1 MFRPKRR
8 RKSTTSSSYSPLKSE
23 QFNDSIY
30 NSSTDSSTRPSDSEG
45 SYRFHAA
52 KIQQSRSFDT
62 KRTTATITMR
72 RRMRSTSRSR
82 GEIGDPQRISRSS
95 NSRGRQSSSSGEQKL
110 QQRVD
115 TPPPTA
121 PNSNIG
127 SQHNG
132 ASSRGR
138 GGRSVPFTSRGSRAA
153 SPKHNGSSSVREEQ
167 EGLKTKQV
175 RDGSGRD
182 KGRDRSK
189 TGGEKRR
196 EGRRNSMSS
205 NTATNRQQGEMSR
218 GREENDKKLSRRNS
232 TSSNRTRSSSSKP
245 ARDASY
251 RRSVTDNDG
260 TTTRRSKATN
270 DSSSSSEKNN
280 NKKHKFSR
288 CRNLPDNF
296 SKGDAR
302 GRRTTSSSTN
312 DRRRRESSTSRPSNR
327 DSGTSRTRN
336 SSQIHRST
344 TTSSSNC
351 SPSRR
356 RSQSIKR
363 LESNRSSSR
372 SSHPETRMSSNHSLD
387 QQRRPSTS
395 RYANSRGRVQRSPSR
410 CTRHRSSSPR
420 RRRGMSMPA
429 TATRRRTETD
439 GEDMTSHNHHARHHR
454 HPDHQQH
461 RSRSSK
467 EGIPLRRSSIDHP
480 RPLPPQQRISLDE
493 KLSPPLP
500 SPPTP
505 PPGKSPPRTR
515 QSALD
520 GNAKSLNL
528 LSSQLSGLNFEDG
541 TTPRD
546 TAKAD
551 TTAPTIV
558 AADFDT
564 ALVPRSRSCSS
575 ESRERMPFLPS
586 LSSNK
591 RDHSLSRALAA
602 GGERSSNA
610 LVAKEEE
617 SSALVA
623 REEPEYSLVAS
634 GEHLSNVL
642 VVAEKSFN
650 ELIVT
655 DDRVSQ
661 DQSRVIAENST
672 HSDNDEEVA
681 GERTLALGHSYR
693 PKSSYSNTR
702 TPEVNCDDITPKTSQ
717 KGRRRF
723 DSTAFS
729 TTDNSLSL
737 QEVNKIDFK
746 DLADFVTGRKGKE
759 ALASIDVEDDSMLCS
774 ANDGTPS
781 SKVKE
786 AVNTKKIEK
795 IVKKV
800 SKMRPLERSLYRSR
814 FFPPKRTL
822 DSTNWKSQSSLDVLP
837 PPPITFEQALDNKT
851 LPNLR
856 GKVSP
861 PPPPPRPP
869 PLSKMAPDDRVD
881 RTLSQFGPVQPATPD
896 NRGFLKRSAS
906 TGCVDNIRYDATK
919 TIPSVPLQCMQRRQ
933 STGLLSSTS
942 AAGGE
947 EIARVADMPYTD
959 KVHGSGRYSGEVDQW
974 GRPHGRGVLKYDSGM
989 SFDGNWTNG
998 VATSSDNGAYAGES
1012 VLTGSA
1018 LGSSSLRDRSRS
1030 SLQSN
1035 MTPLSAPQMTYTVE
1049 MKPPAPNMPMMN
1061 NQQAV
1066 VTGNVIHPYHA
1077 MMMMSRQ
1084 QQQMMNMNRR

>member
-8 RKSTTSSSYSPLKSE
+8 RKSTTSSSSYSPLKSE

-72 RRMRSTSRSR
+72 RRSLSRTRSTSRSR
-82 GEIGDPQRISRSS
+82 GEIGDPQRISRIS

-132 ASSRGR
+132 ASGRGR

-167 EGLKTKQV
+167 EGLKTKQ
-175 RDGSGRD
+175 
-182 KGRDRSK
+182 
-189 TGGEKRR
+189 
-196 EGRRNSMSS
+196 
-205 NTATNRQQGEMSR
+205 
-218 GREENDKKLSRRNS
+218 
-232 TSSNRTRSSSSKP
+232 
-245 ARDASY
+245 
-251 RRSVTDNDG
+251 
-260 TTTRRSKATN
+260 
-270 DSSSSSEKNN
+270 
-280 NKKHKFSR
+280 
-288 CRNLPDNF
+288 
-296 SKGDAR
+296 
-302 GRRTTSSSTN
+302 
-312 DRRRRESSTSRPSNR
+312 
-327 DSGTSRTRN
+327 
-336 SSQIHRST
+336 
-344 TTSSSNC
+344 
-351 SPSRR
+351 
-356 RSQSIKR
+356 
-363 LESNRSSSR
+363 
-372 SSHPETRMSSNHSLD
+372 
-387 QQRRPSTS
+387 
-395 RYANSRGRVQRSPSR
+395 
-410 CTRHRSSSPR
+410 
-420 RRRGMSMPA
+420 
-429 TATRRRTETD
+429 
-439 GEDMTSHNHHARHHR
+439 
-454 HPDHQQH
+454 
-461 RSRSSK
+461 
-467 EGIPLRRSSIDHP
+467 
-480 RPLPPQQRISLDE
+480 
-493 KLSPPLP
+493 LSPPLP
-500 SPPTP
+500 SPPPPP

-546 TAKAD
+546 TLKAD

-558 AADFDT
+558 AAAFDT

-610 LVAKEEE
+610 LVAKEEY

-634 GEHLSNVL
+634 GEHLSNAL

-661 DQSRVIAENST
+661 DQSRLVAENS
-672 HSDNDEEVA
+672 HSGNDEEVA

-693 PKSSYSNTR
+693 PKSSYSNTP

-837 PPPITFEQALDNKT
+837 PPPINF
-851 LPNLR
+851 
-856 GKVSP
+856 
-861 PPPPPRPP
+861 
-869 PLSKMAPDDRVD
+869 
-881 RTLSQFGPVQPATPD
+881 
-896 NRGFLKRSAS
+896 
-906 TGCVDNIRYDATK
+906 
-919 TIPSVPLQCMQRRQ
+919 
-933 STGLLSSTS
+933 
-942 AAGGE
+942 
-947 EIARVADMPYTD
+947 
-959 KVHGSGRYSGEVDQW
+959 
-974 GRPHGRGVLKYDSGM
+974 
-989 SFDGNWTNG
+989 
-998 VATSSDNGAYAGES
+998 
-1012 VLTGSA
+1012 
-1018 LGSSSLRDRSRS
+1018 
-1030 SLQSN
+1030 
-1035 MTPLSAPQMTYTVE
+1035 
-1049 MKPPAPNMPMMN
+1049 
-1061 NQQAV
+1061 
-1066 VTGNVIHPYHA
+1066 
-1077 MMMMSRQ
+1077 
-1084 QQQMMNMNRR
+1084 